1 MGRKRTTF
9 LGSFDKPAVSVQH
22 HTDVS
27 KTQSTSSMS
36 KDIRHDADN
45 NRFVGVTDNGDEYY
59 VEYNLLEQNVLNCV
73 HTFVPPSGRGKGL
86 AGKLVVFAFEH
97 CIKNN
102 CKIKPSC
109 TYISD
114 TFLKK
119 EKTRGI

>member
-1 MGRKRTTF
+1 M
-9 LGSFDKPAVSVQH
+9 
-22 HTDVS
+22 
-27 KTQSTSSMS
+27 QSTSSMS

-45 NRFVGVTDNGDEYY
+45 NRFVGVADNGDEYY
-59 VEYNLLEQNVLNCV
+59 VEYNLLEQNVLDCV

-86 AGKLVVFAFEH
+86 AGKLVVAAFEY

-119 EKTRGI
+119 EKNSRYLEYVVA